1 MCKLPATDSFG
12 PQVHHGLHV
21 SGTIQQDLSKFSKSR
36 QNFIQTSVCCLAAM
50 EPEEITDCGIA
61 TLATDVDSKELLF
74 ASVLY
79 NLNEK

>member
-1 MCKLPATDSFG
+1 
-12 PQVHHGLHV
+12 
-21 SGTIQQDLSKFSKSR
+21 
-36 QNFIQTSVCCLAAM
+36 M
-50 EPEEITDCGIA
+50 EPDEI